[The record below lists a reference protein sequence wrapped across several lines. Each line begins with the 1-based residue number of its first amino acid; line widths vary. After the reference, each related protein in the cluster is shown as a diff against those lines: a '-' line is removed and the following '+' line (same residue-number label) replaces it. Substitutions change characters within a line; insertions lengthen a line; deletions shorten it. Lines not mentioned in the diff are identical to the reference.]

1 MKVKKKGIFRLM
13 IAILAALTMIVGTA
27 TVSLAEAN
35 EAVNEA
41 TKGVVHVRVLYQ
53 DNDKEYDV
61 QWGSG
66 FLINDMTVI
75 TCHHVV
81 HVSDATIQE
90 MRESSDYGPLVE
102 GKSDKQI
109 RDKMIIK
116 ITVYQDSGIPATIE
130 ESCNSQKGDYVALK
144 LKSSLGGY
152 TPLKIRDTTEV
163 KATEQAYA
171 LGFPAKMV
179 ALKGLNASDFTRES
193 VTVTQGGIQKIDYN
207 EDMGLKNVYMS
218 GTITEG
224 YSGGPLVDE
233 NGNVIGILYGGD
245 YENLTAATASEELM
259 KVLDPLQMEY
269 TKADGAPSADEE
281 KADEEVAEEVP
292 EPVQPETPA
301 EPEKKTNYVPFIIGG
316 AAVVILGILAAVL
329 ISRKKKNDAPTPAGA
344 TYAAGGPAPVNPVT
358 GTGRPAGA
366 APVVPPAV
374 PGGYAGSPTPDT
386 SVLNQGSNETTV
398 LGQGAGETSVLAE
411 THVNGS
417 LVREKNGEKINITR
431 DNFKIG
437 RERSKVDYCISDN
450 TAVGRHHATI
460 IIRNDEAYLVDQNS
474 RNYTF
479 LNDVKVAPNVETK
492 LHEGDKISFADEA
505 YTYHAR

>member
-27 TVSLAEAN
+27 VTSFAAEAN
-35 EAVNEA
+35 ESANNA
-41 TKGVVHVRVLYQ
+41 RNGVVQVILMFQGSNADY
-53 DNDKEYDV
+53 ELS
-61 QWGSG
+61 WGTG
-66 FLINDMTVI
+66 VLINEMTVM
-75 TCHHVV
+75 TCNHC
-81 HVSDATIQE
+81 VSLNDDEIQE
-90 MRESSDYGPLVE
+90 MRDSEFYGPMVS
-102 GKSDKQI
+102 GKTDKQI
-109 RDKMIIK
+109 REKLFVK
-116 ITVYQDSGIPATIE
+116 ITVYTDSSLSAEVIE
-130 ESCNSQKGDYVALK
+130 GVSSDIADFAALK
-144 LKSSLGGY
+144 LKSPLADY
-152 TPLKIRDTTEV
+152 TPLSIRDTKSDPVSPTEPCFV
-163 KATEQAYA
+163 
-171 LGFPAKMV
+171 LGFPYKMIFMKPDTDLRFSQDAV
-179 ALKGLNASDFTRES
+179 D
-193 VTVTQGGIQKIDYN
+193 VTAGTVKRIDEVDGVQN
-207 EDMGLKNVYMS
+207 IIMTDTLS
-218 GTITEG
+218 EG
-224 YSGGPLVDE
+224 YSGGPMVDAD
-233 NGNVIGILYGGD
+233 GNVIGIARKID
-245 YENLTAATASEELM
+245 ENQTFAVASEEFLP
-259 KVLDPLQMEY
+259 VLTTLGVEY
-269 TKADGAPSADEE
+269 TAADGAPSADEE